1 MLRGCPPLAGWCA
14 VAYDVGMKTTSRS
27 STAAVAWICCAT
39 IGGAA
44 VAASPEPPVTWKV
57 VGVSD
62 GDTLTALDEDKKQHK
77 VRLHGIDAPEIG
89 QPFGTKSREALG
101 ELVMKKTATLHLH
114 GRDRYGRDLARVEV
128 DGRDVNVELV
138 KEGFAWHY
146 VRYDKSPELAS
157 AEREAREAKRG
168 VWANDDAVP
177 PWEWRAKERE
187 QKASKRSAAR

>member
-1 MLRGCPPLAGWCA
+1 MIQLIVTVIVLFA
-14 VAYDVGMKTTSRS
+14 VGSGSTEPEKT
-27 STAAVAWICCAT
+27 
-39 IGGAA
+39 
-44 VAASPEPPVTWKV
+44 VTWKV

-62 GDTLTALDEDKKQHK
+62 GDTLTALDEDNKQHK

-101 ELVMKKTATLHLH
+101 QLTVKKTVTLRLH

-138 KEGFAWHY
+138 KGGLAWHY

-157 AEREAREAKRG
+157 AEREAREAERG
-168 VWANDDAVP
+168 VWADKDAVP
-177 PWEWRAKERE
+177 PWEWRATERE
-187 QKASKRSAAR
+187 RKATGSKRQKVGVAAE

>member
-1 MLRGCPPLAGWCA
+1 MI
-14 VAYDVGMKTTSRS
+14 
-27 STAAVAWICCAT
+27 AAVSGIVCAA
-39 IGGAA
+39 IVGVGVGVA

-62 GDTLTALDEDKKQHK
+62 GDTLTALDDDNKQHK

-101 ELVMKKTATLHLH
+101 RLAMKKMATLHLH

-128 DGRDVNVELV
+128 DGRDVNLELV
-138 KEGFAWHY
+138 KDGLAWHY

-168 VWANDDAVP
+168 VWADDEAVA
-177 PWEWRAKERE
+177 PWEWRATERDR
-187 QKASKRSAAR
+187 KRQPAAR